1 MIWHDTNKRIKNT
14 WSLLSFSRFLISH
27 YMITFADWKKMHKM
41 RVVSEVLFG
50 ANEDHT
56 PKDST
61 LASSEKL
68 LQVEGKVSAIHG
80 FIKGGTCSQARVLAE
95 ACCCSQGTDV
105 IIDDFS
111 VFLDME
117 RCKNWAHK
125 IFSPKYL
132 TIWRLVLLAFSQST
146 ACLTPELHPELL
158 SEGVEDQLNW
168 FMT

>member
-1 MIWHDTNKRIKNT
+1 
-14 WSLLSFSRFLISH
+14 
-27 YMITFADWKKMHKM
+27 M
-41 RVVSEVLFG
+41 RTIAQETAFQIVLRNCVQ
-50 ANEDHT
+50 A
-56 PKDST
+56 
-61 LASSEKL
+61 
-68 LQVEGKVSAIHG
+68 VEGKVSVIHG

-132 TIWRLVLLAFSQST
+132 TI
-146 ACLTPELHPELL
+146 
-158 SEGVEDQLNW
+158 
-168 FMT
+168 